1 MLRLFRKSDDS
12 GDFLDSDNMFPDFK
26 IVNKYRCGRTKAK
39 HMLTG
44 AVTKQ
49 ITNDLKEEL
58 LFPHW
63 YRLATVRN
71 SDEDDK
77 FCPF

>member
-1 MLRLFRKSDDS
+1 MLKLFRKSDDS

-49 ITNDLKEEL
+49 ITNDL
-58 LFPHW
+58 
-63 YRLATVRN
+63 
-71 SDEDDK
+71 
-77 FCPF
+77 